1 MRLRGLSI
9 APYGGRGLKPE
20 CPENSSGG
28 ICIAPYGGRGL
39 KLRARAIYG
48 VGLYGAG
55 YSEYEYM

>member
-1 MRLRGLSI
+1 
-9 APYGGRGLKPE
+9 
-20 CPENSSGG
+20 
-28 ICIAPYGGRGL
+28 L